1 MNFEMMRRLLGTLLA
16 VVTTSVLVS
25 AAPAATAATTTTFAG
40 TVALSNCSGSIVKLA
55 GAAETDRALVL
66 SNGHCL
72 EEGFPAAGEVIV
84 NKPSRRTF
92 TLLSRYGNSTLG
104 TLRATKIVYRR

>member
-1 MNFEMMRRLLGTLLA
+1 MDFKMTRRLLGTALA
-16 VVTTSVLVS
+16 VLTASVLVG

-66 SNGHCL
+66 SNGHCI
-72 EEGFPAAGEVIV
+72 EGGFPAAGEVIV
-84 NKPSRRTF
+84 NKPSRRTSPSFRGTATRPSVRCARPRSF
-92 TLLSRYGNSTLG
+92 T
-104 TLRATKIVYRR
+104 RR